1 MTHTVTGRDTATGHN
16 AVTVATHTAGHH
28 ERARRPGTLTVLR
41 WEVAKLAAQARAR
54 YLLLG
59 CLIVPPVIVAV
70 FTGQQPPSDTIYGR
84 HIHESGLADA
94 LLILAF
100 AHQWLLPLLAS
111 LVAGDIFANEDGH
124 GTWKTILTR
133 SASRGQ
139 IFAAKTLT
147 AAGFNLLALLVL
159 AASTI
164 AGSLLIVGAQPLPG
178 LSGQLIPARTAL
190 PLVAAAWATAIAP
203 LLGFTALA
211 LLLSVLSR
219 NPTAG
224 VAAPVVLG
232 FAMQL
237 LSTLGGLDLARRLLL
252 TTGFEAW
259 HGLFTQQRFTGPIAQ
274 AGAVAA
280 GWAVVCLLIG
290 YLALRRRDVIGG

>member
-1 MTHTVTGRDTATGHN
+1 MTQTLTAPATVTT
-16 AVTVATHTAGHH
+16 
-28 ERARRPGTLTVLR
+28 ARRPGTATVLR
-41 WEVAKLAAQARAR
+41 WEIAKLAAQARAR

-59 CLIVPPVIVAV
+59 CLVVPPIIVAV

-84 HIHESGLADA
+84 HIHVSGFADA

-100 AHQWLLPLLAS
+100 AHQWLLPLLAA

-124 GTWKTILTR
+124 GTWKTVLTR
-133 SASRGQ
+133 SVSRGQ
-139 IFAAKTLT
+139 IFAAKALT
-147 AAGFNLLALLVL
+147 AVAFNLLALLVL
-159 AASTI
+159 AVSTI
-164 AGSLLIVGAQPLPG
+164 AGSLLIVGTSALPG
-178 LSGQLIPARTAL
+178 LSGQLIPAGTAL
-190 PLVAAAWATAIAP
+190 PLVAAAWATAIPP

-219 NPTAG
+219 NPTVG
-224 VAAPVVLG
+224 VATPVVLG

-237 LSTLGGLDLARRLLL
+237 VSTLGGLDLARRLLL

-259 HGLFTQQRFTGPIAQ
+259 HGLFTAPRFTGPIVQ

-280 GWAVVCLLIG
+280 GWAAVCLVIG
-290 YLALRRRDVIGG
+290 YLALRRRDITGG

>member
-1 MTHTVTGRDTATGHN
+1 MTHAPIGLAAGMTS
-16 AVTVATHTAGHH
+16 AGH
-28 ERARRPGTLTVLR
+28 RPPARRPGTGTVLR
-41 WEVAKLAAQARAR
+41 WEITKLAAQARAR

-59 CLIVPPVIVAV
+59 CLLVPPVIVAV
-70 FTGQQPPSDTIYGR
+70 FVGQQPPLDTIYGR
-84 HIHESGLADA
+84 HIHVSGFADA
-94 LLILAF
+94 LLVLAF
-100 AHQWLLPLLAS
+100 AHQWLFPLLAS

-133 SASRGQ
+133 SVSRGQ
-139 IFAAKTLT
+139 VFAAKTLT
-147 AAGFNLLALLVL
+147 AVGFNLLALLVL

-164 AGSLLIVGAQPLPG
+164 AGSLLIVGRQPLPG
-178 LSGQLIPARTAL
+178 LSGQLIPAHTAL
-190 PLVAAAWATAIAP
+190 LLVAAAWAAAIPP

-219 NPTAG
+219 NPTVG
-224 VAAPVVLG
+224 VATPVVLG

-259 HGLFTQQRFTGPIAQ
+259 HGLFTEARFTGPIVQ

-280 GWAVVCLLIG
+280 GWTVGCLVIG
-290 YLALRRRDVIGG
+290 YLALRRRDIIGG

>member
-1 MTHTVTGRDTATGHN
+1 MTRATIGAAGPTTITEAGAPHTP
-16 AVTVATHTAGHH
+16 
-28 ERARRPGTLTVLR
+28 ARRPGTATVLR
-41 WEVAKLAAQARAR
+41 WEIAKLAAQARAR

-70 FTGQQPPSDTIYGR
+70 FTGQQPPTDTIYGR
-84 HIHESGLADA
+84 HIHATGFADA

-100 AHQWLLPLLAS
+100 AHQWLFPLLAS
-111 LVAGDIFANEDGH
+111 LVAGDIFANEDGA

-133 SASRGQ
+133 SVSRGQ
-139 IFAAKTLT
+139 VFAAKTLT
-147 AAGFNLLALLVL
+147 AIAFNVLALLVL

-164 AGSLLIVGAQPLPG
+164 AGSLLIVGTQPLPG
-178 LSGQLIPARTAL
+178 LSGQLIPAGSAL
-190 PLVAAAWATAIAP
+190 PLVAAAWASAVPP

-219 NPTAG
+219 NPTVG
-224 VAAPVVLG
+224 VATPVVLG

-259 HGLFTQQRFTGPIAQ
+259 HGLLTQHRFTGSLVQ

-280 GWAVVCLLIG
+280 GWTAVCLVIG
-290 YLALRRRDVIGG
+290 YLVLRRRDIIGG

>member
-1 MTHTVTGRDTATGHN
+1 MTNTTGVRLRDA
-16 AVTVATHTAGHH
+16 APKAGTPD
-28 ERARRPGTLTVLR
+28 AARPGLFTVLR
-41 WEVAKLAAQARAR
+41 WEMTKLAAQARAR

-59 CLIVPPVIVAV
+59 CLLVPPVIVAV

-84 HIHESGLADA
+84 HIHASGFADA

-100 AHQWLLPLLAS
+100 AHQWLFPLLAA

-133 SASRGQ
+133 SVSRGQ

-147 AAGFNLLALLVL
+147 AVMFNLLALIVL
-159 AASTI
+159 AAATI
-164 AGSLLIVGAQPLPG
+164 AASVIIVGTQPLPG
-178 LSGQLIPARTAL
+178 LSGQLIPAGTAL
-190 PLVAAAWATAIAP
+190 PLVVAAWATAIPP

-211 LLLSVLSR
+211 LLLSVLTR
-219 NPTAG
+219 NPTVG
-224 VAAPVVLG
+224 VAAPVVVG

-237 LSTLGGLDLARRLLL
+237 VSTLGGLDLARRLLL

-259 HGLFTQQRFTGPIAQ
+259 HGLFTAHRFTGPFLTASV
-274 AGAVAA
+274 VAA
-280 GWAVVCLLIG
+280 AWTAVCLIIG
-290 YLALRRRDVIGG
+290 YLALRRRDITGG

>member
-1 MTHTVTGRDTATGHN
+1 MTRTATTGG
-16 AVTVATHTAGHH
+16 TGVATHAAGHDAP
-28 ERARRPGTLTVLR
+28 ARRTGTLTVLR

-59 CLIVPPVIVAV
+59 CLIVPPVVVAV

-84 HIHESGLADA
+84 HIHASGFADA

-100 AHQWLLPLLAS
+100 AHQWLFPLLAA
-111 LVAGDIFANEDGH
+111 LVAGDIFAGEDGH

-147 AAGFNLLALLVL
+147 AATFNLLALLVL

-164 AGSLLIVGAQPLPG
+164 ASSLLIVGRQPLPG
-178 LSGQLIPARTAL
+178 LSGQLIPAGEAL
-190 PLVAAAWATAIAP
+190 PLVVAAWATAAAP

-211 LLLSVLSR
+211 LMLSVLSR
-219 NPTAG
+219 NPTVG

-259 HGLFTQQRFTGPIAQ
+259 HGLFTQERFTGPIVQ

-280 GWAVVCLLIG
+280 GWALGCLLIG
-290 YLALRRRDVIGG
+290 HLALRRRDIIGG

>member
-1 MTHTVTGRDTATGHN
+1 MTTTSTSG
-16 AVTVATHTAGHH
+16 AVETHQHH
-28 ERARRPGTLTVLR
+28 AAARRPGTLTVLR

-54 YLLLG
+54 FLLLG
-59 CLIVPPVIVAV
+59 CLVVPPVIIAV

-84 HIHESGLADA
+84 HIHASGFADA

-100 AHQWLLPLLAS
+100 AHQWLFPLLAA

-147 AAGFNLLALLVL
+147 AALYNLLVL
-159 AASTI
+159 LVFAASTI
-164 AGSLLIVGAQPLPG
+164 ASSLVIVGTQPLPG
-178 LSGQLIPARTAL
+178 LSGQLIPAGTAL
-190 PLVAAAWATAIAP
+190 PLVAAAWATAVAP

-219 NPTAG
+219 NPTVG

-237 LSTLGGLDLARRLLL
+237 ISTLGGLDLARRLLL
-252 TTGFEAW
+252 TTGLEAW
-259 HGLFTQQRFTGPIAQ
+259 HGLFTAERFTGPIGQ
-274 AGAVAA
+274 AAAVAA
-280 GWAVVCLLIG
+280 AWIVVCLLTG
-290 YLALRRRDVIGG
+290 YLALRRRDIIGG

>member
-1 MTHTVTGRDTATGHN
+1 MTHATTATTTTAGQ
-16 AVTVATHTAGHH
+16 AAGHH
-28 ERARRPGTLTVLR
+28 TPARRPGTVTALR
-41 WEVAKLAAQARAR
+41 WEIAKLAAQARAR
-54 YLLLG
+54 YLMLG
-59 CLIVPPVIVAV
+59 CLIVPPVVVGV

-84 HIHESGLADA
+84 HIHTSGFADA

-100 AHQWLLPLLAS
+100 AHQWLFPLLAS

-133 SASRGQ
+133 SVSRGQ
-139 IFAAKTLT
+139 VFAAKTLT
-147 AAGFNLLALLVL
+147 AVIFNLAVLLVL

-164 AGSLLIVGAQPLPG
+164 AGSLLIVGTQPLPG
-178 LSGQLIPARTAL
+178 LSGQLIPAGTAL
-190 PLVAAAWATAIAP
+190 PLVAGAWATAIPP

-219 NPTAG
+219 NPTVG
-224 VAAPVVLG
+224 VATPVVLG

-259 HGLFTQQRFTGPIAQ
+259 HGLFTTVRFTGPIVQ
-274 AGAVAA
+274 AGVVAA
-280 GWAVVCLLIG
+280 GWTAICLVIG
-290 YLALRRRDVIGG
+290 YLALRRRDITGG

>member
-1 MTHTVTGRDTATGHN
+1 MTQTTAVRTGIGHGAHTG
-16 AVTVATHTAGHH
+16 
-28 ERARRPGTLTVLR
+28 ARPPGTMTVLR
-41 WEVAKLAAQARAR
+41 WEMTKLAAQARAR

-59 CLIVPPVIVAV
+59 CLVVPPVIVAV
-70 FTGQQPPSDTIYGR
+70 FAGQQPPSDTIYGR
-84 HIHESGLADA
+84 HIHTSGYADA
-94 LLILAF
+94 LLVLAF
-100 AHQWLLPLLAS
+100 AHQWLLPMLAA
-111 LVAGDIFANEDGH
+111 LVAGDIFAGEDGH

-133 SASRGQ
+133 SAGRGQ

-147 AAGFNLLALLVL
+147 AVLFNLVALLVL

-164 AGSLLIVGAQPLPG
+164 AGSLLIVGTQPLPG
-178 LSGQLIPARTAL
+178 LSGQLIPAGTAL
-190 PLVAAAWATAIAP
+190 PLVAAAWATAIPP

-219 NPTAG
+219 NPTVG
-224 VAAPVVLG
+224 VATPVVLG
-232 FAMQL
+232 FAMQM

-259 HGLFTQQRFTGPIAQ
+259 HGLFTEHRFTGPITQ

-280 GWAVVCLLIG
+280 GWTLVCLLIG
-290 YLALRRRDVIGG
+290 YLALRRRDITGG

>member
-1 MTHTVTGRDTATGHN
+1 MTHTSTGAVAGTRATAPTIHRSPG
-16 AVTVATHTAGHH
+16 
-28 ERARRPGTLTVLR
+28 RRPGIAAVLR
-41 WEVAKLAAQARAR
+41 GEVVKLAAQARTR

-59 CLIVPPVIVAV
+59 CLIGPPIVVAV

-84 HIHESGLADA
+84 HIHISGFAQA

-100 AHQWLLPLLAS
+100 AHQWLFPLLAS

-133 SASRGQ
+133 SVGRGHV
-139 IFAAKTLT
+139 FAAKVLT
-147 AAGFNLLALLVL
+147 AAAYNILVLVVL

-164 AGSLLIVGAQPLPG
+164 GASLLIVGTQPLPG
-178 LSGQLIPARTAL
+178 LTGQLIPAGTAL
-190 PLVAAAWATAIAP
+190 GLVAAAWATAIP
-203 LLGFTALA
+203 TLLGFTALA
-211 LLLSVLSR
+211 LLLSILSR
-219 NPTAG
+219 NPTVG
-224 VAAPVVLG
+224 VATPVVLG

-259 HGLFTQQRFTGPIAQ
+259 HGLFTQPRFTGMITQ
-274 AGAVAA
+274 AGVVAA
-280 GWAVVCLLIG
+280 GWIAICLVIG
-290 YLALRRRDVIGG
+290 YLALRRRDITGG

>member
-1 MTHTVTGRDTATGHN
+1 MTHAATTSTTSTTTGAGG
-16 AVTVATHTAGHH
+16 VALT
-28 ERARRPGTLTVLR
+28 RRPATLTVLR
-41 WEVAKLAAQARAR
+41 WELTKVAAQARAR

-59 CLIVPPVIVAV
+59 CLIVPPLIVAV

-84 HIHESGLADA
+84 HIHASGFADA

-100 AHQWLLPLLAS
+100 AHQWLFPLLAA
-111 LVAGDIFANEDGH
+111 LVAGDIFAGEDGH

-133 SASRGQ
+133 SAGRGQ
-139 IFAAKTLT
+139 LYAAKALT
-147 AAGFNLLALLVL
+147 AVLFNLVALLAL

-164 AGSLLIVGAQPLPG
+164 VSGVLIVGRQPLPG
-178 LSGQLIPARTAL
+178 LSGQLIPAGTAL

-203 LLGFTALA
+203 MLGFTALA
-211 LLLSVLSR
+211 LLLSVLTR

-224 VAAPVVLG
+224 VTAPVVLG

-259 HGLFTQQRFTGPIAQ
+259 HGLFTAQRFTGPIVQ
-274 AGAVAA
+274 AAAVAA
-280 GWAVVCLLIG
+280 GWTAVCLLIG
-290 YLALRRRDVIGG
+290 YLALRRRDITGG

>member
-1 MTHTVTGRDTATGHN
+1 MTRATTGDL
-16 AVTVATHTAGHH
+16 TAGPTTTIG
-28 ERARRPGTLTVLR
+28 RRPRTGTRRPGTATVLR
-41 WEVAKLAAQARAR
+41 WEIAKLAAQARAR

-59 CLIVPPVIVAV
+59 CLLAPPVVVAV
-70 FTGQQPPSDTIYGR
+70 FAGQQPPSDTIYGR
-84 HIHESGLADA
+84 YIHASGFADA

-100 AHQWLLPLLAS
+100 AHQWLFPLLAA

-133 SASRGQ
+133 SMSRGQ
-139 IFAAKTLT
+139 VFAAKTLT
-147 AAGFNLLALLVL
+147 AVAFNLVVLVVL

-164 AGSLLIVGAQPLPG
+164 AGSLLIVGTQPLPG
-178 LSGQLIPARTAL
+178 LSGQLIPAGTAL
-190 PLVAAAWATAIAP
+190 PLVATAWATAIPP

-219 NPTAG
+219 NPTVG
-224 VAAPVVLG
+224 VATPVVFG

-259 HGLFTQQRFTGPIAQ
+259 HGLFTEHRFTGPIAQ
-274 AGAVAA
+274 AAAVAA
-280 GWAVVCLLIG
+280 IWTAVCLVIG
-290 YLALRRRDVIGG
+290 YLSLRRRDITGG

>member
-1 MTHTVTGRDTATGHN
+1 MTHATTGPAAGTTAAAHN
-16 AVTVATHTAGHH
+16 GAHHTP
-28 ERARRPGTLTVLR
+28 ARRPGTATVLR
-41 WEVAKLAAQARAR
+41 WEIAKLSAQARAR

-59 CLIVPPVIVAV
+59 CLIVPPIIVAV
-70 FTGQQPPSDTIYGR
+70 FIGQQPPSDTIYGR
-84 HIHESGLADA
+84 HIHASGFADA

-100 AHQWLLPLLAS
+100 AHQWLFPLLAS

-133 SASRGQ
+133 SVSRGQ
-139 IFAAKTLT
+139 VFAAKTLT
-147 AAGFNLLALLVL
+147 AVIFNLVVLIVL

-164 AGSLLIVGAQPLPG
+164 ASSLLIVGTQPLPG
-178 LSGQLIPARTAL
+178 LSGQLIPAGTAV

-219 NPTAG
+219 NPTVG
-224 VAAPVVLG
+224 VATPVVLG

-259 HGLFTQQRFTGPIAQ
+259 HGLFTTPRFTGPIVQ

-280 GWAVVCLLIG
+280 AWTAVCLVIG
-290 YLALRRRDVIGG
+290 YLALRRRDITGG

>member
-1 MTHTVTGRDTATGHN
+1 MSHATTGAATLTTGQ
-16 AVTVATHTAGHH
+16 AAGHPP
-28 ERARRPGTLTVLR
+28 ARRPGTATVLR
-41 WEVAKLAAQARAR
+41 WEIAKLAAQARAR

-59 CLIVPPVIVAV
+59 CLIAPPVIVAV

-84 HIHESGLADA
+84 HIHTSGFADA

-100 AHQWLLPLLAS
+100 AHQWLFPLLAS

-133 SASRGQ
+133 SVSRGQ
-139 IFAAKTLT
+139 VFAAKTLT
-147 AAGFNLLALLVL
+147 AVVFNLVVLVVL
-159 AASTI
+159 AVSTI
-164 AGSLLIVGAQPLPG
+164 ASSLLIVGTQPLPG
-178 LSGQLIPARTAL
+178 LSGQLIPAGTAL
-190 PLVAAAWATAIAP
+190 PLVAAAWATAVAP
-203 LLGFTALA
+203 LIGFTALA

-219 NPTAG
+219 NPTVG
-224 VAAPVVLG
+224 VATPVVLG
-232 FAMQL
+232 FAMQM

-259 HGLFTQQRFTGPIAQ
+259 HGLFTATRFTGPIGQ

-280 GWAVVCLLIG
+280 GWTAVCLIIG
-290 YLALRRRDVIGG
+290 YLSLRRRDITGG

>member
-1 MTHTVTGRDTATGHN
+1 MTHATTGTAADTTTA
-16 AVTVATHTAGHH
+16 ADTAGH
-28 ERARRPGTLTVLR
+28 RTPASRPNTVTVLR
-41 WEVAKLAAQARAR
+41 WEIAKLAAQARAR

-59 CLIVPPVIVAV
+59 CLLVPPVIVAV
-70 FTGQQPPSDTIYGR
+70 FTGQQPPTDTIYGR
-84 HIHESGLADA
+84 HIHQSGFADA

-100 AHQWLLPLLAS
+100 AHQWLLPLLAA

-133 SASRGQ
+133 SVSRGQ
-139 IFAAKTLT
+139 LFAAKTL
-147 AAGFNLLALLVL
+147 AAILINLVALVVL
-159 AASTI
+159 AGSTI
-164 AGSLLIVGAQPLPG
+164 ASSLFIVGTQPLPG
-178 LSGQLIPARTAL
+178 LSGQLIPAGTAW
-190 PLVAAAWATAIAP
+190 PLVAAAWATAVPP

-219 NPTAG
+219 NPTVG

-259 HGLFTQQRFTGPIAQ
+259 HGLFTTHRFTGPIVQ
-274 AGAVAA
+274 AAAVAA
-280 GWAVVCLLIG
+280 AWTAVCLVIG
-290 YLALRRRDVIGG
+290 YLALRRRDIIGG